1 VAGTLLPGQIVT
13 ATATYQLMQAD
24 LDAGHVANSA
34 TTVGTP
40 PSGLDVTPPP
50 STTDTPLPL
59 SPGLTLAKTAD
70 ASAVSDPSAV
80 GDTIT
85 YHFTAT
91 NTGNVTLTGVS
102 ITDPLPGLSPLTY
115 VWPGVAGTLL
125 PGQLVSAT
133 ATYQLVQADLDAG
146 HVANSATTVGT
157 PPSGPDVTPPPSTT
171 DTPLPLSPGLTLAKT
186 ADASAVGTPPAVG
199 DTITYHFTA
208 TNTGNV
214 TLTGVTITDPLPGLS
229 ALVYTWPGTPG
240 VLLPGQL
247 VTATATYQLTQADL
261 DAGHL
266 ANAATTVGTP
276 PSGLDV
282 TPPPATTDTPLPLS
296 PGLTLDKTADAS
308 AVGTP
313 SAVGDTITYH
323 FTAIN
328 TGNVTLTNVSIADPL
343 PGLST
348 LVYTWPG
355 TPGTLLPG
363 QMVTATATY
372 QLTQADLDAGHVTNT
387 ATTVGTPP
395 SGPDVTPP
403 PSSTDT
409 PLPLSPA
416 MTLDKTAD
424 ASAVG
429 TPPAVGDTITYH
441 FAASNTGNVTLTNVS
456 ISDPL
461 PGLSGLVFSW
471 PGAPGTLLPGQDV
484 TATATYQLTQADLAA
499 GHVVNAATTVGSPPS
514 GPDVTPPP
522 ATTDTPLPLN
532 PAMTL
537 DKTADASAITSPAK
551 VGDTITYHFTATNT
565 GNETLTNVSIT
576 DPLPGLSALTYVWPG
591 AAGTLQ
597 PGQAVTATAKY
608 QLTQADVDAG
618 HVANAATTVGS
629 PPSGPDVTPP
639 PATTDTTLAP
649 DPGLTLDKTAD
660 ASAVG
665 SPAKVGDTITYHFT
679 ATNTGN
685 VTLTNVS
692 ITDLLP
698 GLSGLTYVWP
708 AAPGVLLPGQAV
720 TATATY
726 QLTVADLDAGHV
738 PNSATAVGTP
748 PIGPELTPSPAT
760 ADTPLSTISLPAV
773 SG

>member
-1 VAGTLLPGQIVT
+1 
-13 ATATYQLMQAD
+13 M
-24 LDAGHVANSA
+24 
-34 TTVGTP
+34 
-40 PSGLDVTPPP
+40 
-50 STTDTPLPL
+50 
-59 SPGLTLAKTAD
+59 
-70 ASAVSDPSAV
+70 
-80 GDTIT
+80 
-85 YHFTAT
+85 
-91 NTGNVTLTGVS
+91 
-102 ITDPLPGLSPLTY
+102 
-115 VWPGVAGTLL
+115 
-125 PGQLVSAT
+125 
-133 ATYQLVQADLDAG
+133 
-146 HVANSATTVGT
+146 
-157 PPSGPDVTPPPSTT
+157 
-171 DTPLPLSPGLTLAKT
+171 
-186 ADASAVGTPPAVG
+186 
-199 DTITYHFTA
+199 
-208 TNTGNV
+208 
-214 TLTGVTITDPLPGLS
+214 TITDPLPGLS

-247 VTATATYQLTQADL
+247 VTATATYQVTQADL
-261 DAGHL
+261 DAGHV

-282 TPPPATTDTPLPLS
+282 TPPPATTDTPLASNPA
-296 PGLTLDKTADAS
+296 LTMDKTADAS

-313 SAVGDTITYH
+313 SGVGDTITYH

-514 GPDVTPPP
+514 GPDVTPPL